1 MKTAS
6 GFSWETFFKIVAGND
21 RRRSLPQTVMP
32 ESLLEPS
39 EGPLLEPLHE
49 PCSPGFEGCRATG
62 QTSKL
67 APGSTKVP
75 DLQRA
80 ESSSVLEL
88 QGCRIQ
94 RRQGSKVTRF
104 LESKV
109 AGFQGFRASKFQGSG
124 VTGLQNRN
132 PLLEV
137 LQESLAGNFPDAI
150 AKLADSV

>member
-1 MKTAS
+1 MNLQEPFCNLAGAFNMKTAS

-94 RRQGSKVTRF
+94 RRQGSKVTTLYWRF
-104 LESKV
+104 
-109 AGFQGFRASKFQGSG
+109 R
-124 VTGLQNRN
+124 RD
-132 PLLEV
+132 V
-137 LQESLAGNFPDAI
+137 LQEFVTGSLAGTCLDAM
-150 AKLADSV
+150 L